1 MIIVLGNDNWSGKN
15 DSCPGK
21 MTIGLV
27 KMTNAETLTDAK
39 EVKGSEKRKRLADLL
54 KNQKKDLFFTRCAQI
69 KKPEKSA
76 CKGHFPVV
84 VSISLLKKSSTTTD
98 DLTWIHSLSSLYELV
113 MNRKKLKKV
122 VDKHLYT
129 EV

>member
-1 MIIVLGNDNWSGKN
+1 MSLFLTTCRRALLILKNDNSLENDNWSGKN
-15 DSCPGK
+15 DNCPGK

-69 KKPEKSA
+69 IKPEKSA
-76 CKGHFPVV
+76 CKGHVPVV
-84 VSISLLKKSSTTTD
+84 VSVSLLKKSSTTTD
-98 DLTWIHSLSSLYELV
+98 DLTWIHS
-113 MNRKKLKKV
+113 
-122 VDKHLYT
+122 
-129 EV
+129 